1 MNSIFTS
8 LLKYCFGIL
17 LFVLLFSIN
26 LHSQPWTESLPTDKE
41 AKAKLT
47 LFDYQKAFNDY
58 WAPFNVE
65 KGYYLPDAG
74 QGIENAEKQKAGGWK
89 QFKRWEWFWESRV
102 NPVTGE
108 FPNVSAMESFNEYKS
123 LHGGERSTTGN
134 WTSMGPTS
142 STSGYAGIG
151 RLNSVSF
158 SPNDTDLMYA
168 GAAAGGVW
176 RTTDGGTNWMPIGD
190 FNDAIGA
197 SDIVVVGTAS
207 DDILYL
213 ATGDKDHSD
222 TYSVGVLKSTD
233 GGDTWNTTA
242 LSWTQSQGKLIYRLI
257 VDPNSSNLLYAA
269 TNEGVYKTS
278 NAGGSWTLITT
289 DIFRDLEFNPGN
301 STIIYGSTGWGGIY
315 RSTNSGINW
324 TQVLNV
330 SGGRRTEL
338 AVSNHF
344 QSVVYAV
351 MANTNSALFGIYKS
365 IDNGVSFTQVFDGS
379 PSGNNLLGWNCNGT
393 GTGGQGW
400 YDLCIISDPNN
411 SDIVFIGGVNTWKST
426 DAGTTW
432 NISNHWS
439 SNCGGQATNVHADK
453 HYLAYQNGT
462 STLFECGDGGIYKTT
477 DSGNTWTDLTNT
489 MVISQMYRLGVA
501 QTVPDDVVTGLQDNG
516 TKSFESDVWDDVIGG
531 DGMEC
536 AINYTNEDIQY
547 GSLYYGDIKRTT
559 NHWASYST
567 ISNGISGSGAW
578 VTPYLIDP
586 NNDQTL
592 YVGYDDVWKST
603 NQGNTW
609 TEISNWNGAN
619 LRSLTVAPS
628 NSLYIYAATYSSI
641 SKTTD
646 GGSSWTDITSNLP
659 VSNASITYISVK
671 DDDPLT
677 IWVSF
682 GGFNIHGVYKSID
695 GGTSWS
701 NMSDGLPQLPVNSVI
716 QNKLNL
722 LEEELYAATDV
733 GVYVKIG
740 SADWFAF
747 YDGLPNVVVNELD
760 IYYDES
766 VPSNSLIR
774 AATFGR
780 GLWESDLFAL
790 PLAPV
795 SDFVADNLT
804 PTTDE
809 IVIFTDLSSN
819 NPTSWIWNISPLTF
833 SFVEGSNQTTQNP
846 QIIFNEAGFYNV
858 TLTATNEVGS
868 DIETKVDYIEASLA
882 APVTDFEADNIIPT
896 TNQLVMF
903 SDLSTNEPY
912 EWLWEIEPSTITY
925 LDGTNESSQ
934 NPTVRFDVAGAYD
947 VSLTST
953 NGGGSDTETKNGYV
967 NTTLGLSVTTTATPE
982 VICQGEQ
989 SQLNANPDGG
999 TGDFTFLWTS
1009 DPVDPSL
1016 VEQETLQNPI
1026 VSPDVTTNYTVEVA
1040 DGVET
1045 IWETVEVTV
1054 NTLPEIIL
1062 GDWPELLCN
1071 QLEPPVQLT
1080 AEPEGGIFS
1089 GNITE
1094 DGIFSPEIAPLGWNI
1109 ITYSYED
1116 INGCENSNQDSIFMD
1131 NCVAI
1136 ENAVA
1141 EDFLN
1146 IFPNPNEGSF
1156 KIESVSI
1163 IKSVDILSP
1172 LGAVVFSKT
1181 FSEKSVDIDTDLKK
1195 GVYFVRIKLEDNET
1209 ITKEIIVN

>member
-1 MNSIFTS
+1 MNSFTNS
-8 LLKYCFGIL
+8 MFKYCLVIL
-17 LFVLLFSIN
+17 LMFGASVY
-26 LHSQPWTESLPTDKE
+26 SQPWTESLPTDKE
-41 AKAKLT
+41 AKANLT
-47 LFDYQKAFNDY
+47 LFDYQEAFNNY

-65 KGYYLPDAG
+65 KGYYLPVSAQVG
-74 QGIENAEKQKAGGWK
+74 EKQKAGGWK

-108 FPNVSAMESFNEYKS
+108 FPDVSAMENFNKYKS
-123 LHGGERSTTGN
+123 QYGGERSVSGN
-134 WTSMGPTS
+134 WSSMGPNS

-151 RLNSVSF
+151 RLNGVSF
-158 SPNDTDLMYA
+158 SPDDSDIMYA
-168 GAAAGGVW
+168 SAAAGGVW
-176 RTTDGGTNWMPIGD
+176 RTTDGGINWIPVGD

-213 ATGDKDHSD
+213 ATGDRDHSD
-222 TYSVGVLKSTD
+222 TYSVGILKSTD
-233 GGDTWNTTA
+233 GGDTWYTTA
-242 LSWTQSQGKLIYRLI
+242 LSWTQNQGRLIYRLI
-257 VDPNSSNLLYAA
+257 VDPNSSNILYAA
-269 TNEGVYKTS
+269 TNDGVYKTT
-278 NAGGSWTLITT
+278 NAGGVWTLIVNTV
-289 DIFRDLEFNPGN
+289 FRDLEFNPGN
-301 STIIYGSTGWGGIY
+301 SSIIYGSTGWGEIL
-315 RSTNSGINW
+315 RSTDSGSSWI
-324 TQVLNV
+324 QVLSE

-338 AVSNHF
+338 AVSSHYN
-344 QSVVYAV
+344 SVVYAI
-351 MANTNSALFGIYKS
+351 MANSSSALYGIYRS
-365 IDNGVSFTQVFDGS
+365 TDDGVSFTQVFNGA

-411 SDIVFIGGVNTWKST
+411 SDIVFIGGVNTWKSS
-426 DAGTTW
+426 DAGSTW

-439 SNCGGQATNVHADK
+439 STCGGQATNVHADK
-453 HYLAYQNGT
+453 HYLTYQNGT

-516 TKSFESDVWDDVIGG
+516 TKSFEADVWDDVIGG

-536 AINYTNEDIQY
+536 AINYTNENIQY

-559 NHWASYST
+559 NHWGSYST
-567 ISNGISGSGAW
+567 ISNGINGSGAW

-603 NQGNTW
+603 NQGNSW
-609 TEISNWNGAN
+609 TEISNWDGAN

-628 NSLYIYAATYSSI
+628 NSLYIFAATYSSI
-641 SKTTD
+641 NKTSD
-646 GGSSWTDITSNLP
+646 GGGSWTNITSNLP
-659 VSNASITYISVK
+659 VSNSSITYITVK
-671 DDDPLT
+671 DDDPNT
-677 IWVSF
+677 VWVSF
-682 GGFNIHGVYKSID
+682 SGFNTHCVYKTTD
-695 GGTSWS
+695 GGTSWT
-701 NMSDGLPQLPVNSVI
+701 NMSDGLPQLPINCVI

-722 LEEELYAATDV
+722 TEEELYAATDV

-740 SADWFAF
+740 SADWTAF
-747 YDGLPNVVVNELD
+747 YSGLPNVVVNEID

-795 SDFVADNLT
+795 SDFMADNLT

-809 IVIFTDLSSN
+809 IVSFTDLSSN

-833 SFVEGSNQTTQNP
+833 SFVEGNNQTTQNP
-846 QIIFNEAGFYNV
+846 QIIFNEPAFYNV
-858 TLTATNEVGS
+858 SLTATNDLGN
-868 DIETKVDYIEASLA
+868 DTETKVDYIDVSLA
-882 APVTDFEADNIIPT
+882 APVTDFAADNITPT

-903 SDLSTNEPY
+903 SDLSTNDPY
-912 EWLWEIEPSTITY
+912 EWLWEFDPSIITY
-925 LDGTNESSQ
+925 LDGTNETSQ
-934 NPTVRFDVAGAYD
+934 NPTVRFDVEGTYD

-953 NGGGSDTETKNGYV
+953 NGGGSDSETKINYV
-967 NTTLGLSVTTTATPE
+967 ITSLGLSVTVVAVPE
-982 VICQGEQ
+982 IICQGEA

-999 TGDFTFLWTS
+999 TGNFTYLWTS

-1016 VEQETLQNPI
+1016 VGQETLQNPI
-1026 VSPDVTTNYTVEVA
+1026 VNPDVTTNYNIEVI

-1045 IWETVEVTV
+1045 VWADV
-1054 NTLPEIIL
+1054 NVVVNALPEIIL

-1080 AEPEGGIFS
+1080 AEPEGGFFN

-1094 DGIFSPEIAPLGWNI
+1094 DGVFSPETAPLGWNVI
-1109 ITYSYED
+1109 SYSYVD
-1116 INGCENSNQDSIFMD
+1116 ANSCENSAQDSIFVD
-1131 NCVAI
+1131 NCVGISNTIANEI
-1136 ENAVA
+1136 
-1141 EDFLN
+1141 LN
-1146 IFPNPNEGSF
+1146 IYPNPNDGSF
-1156 KIESVSI
+1156 KIESAII
-1163 IKSVDILSP
+1163 IKSVDILTQ
-1172 LGAVVFSKT
+1172 LGAVKYSKT
-1181 FSEKSVDIDTDLKK
+1181 FNSNSVNINTELRN
-1195 GVYFVRIKLEDNET
+1195 GVYFVKVHLGDGKVV
-1209 ITKEIIVN
+1209 TKEILVK